1 LGRKRTYEDLEQR
14 FKELERESVER
25 KKAEKA
31 LTESESKYRELA
43 DLLPQ
48 TVFEIDE
55 RGNLTFANRY
65 GFESCGYTRQDID
78 KGLNALQL
86 FIPEDRERV
95 KRSIRKILSGEKCEG
110 HEYTALRKDGS
121 TFPVLI
127 YSSPII
133 RGNKPV
139 GLRGIVVDM
148 TERKRAEEALAESEE
163 KYRSLVESSE
173 NSIYLVDGNCTYLFM
188 NEKHVSRFGLLIDE
202 VIGRAYSE
210 FHSEEE
216 TKQFAGKVKEVF
228 KTGESLWYEYRSQRD
243 GGYFLRTL
251 SPVRD
256 PNGRTT
262 AVTVVSKDITE
273 LKRAEEALRESEK
286 RYRELSI
293 TDDLTKLYNSR
304 HFYDQLRT
312 EIERANRYSR
322 PLSLLLLDIDNFKRY
337 NDTYGHLEGN
347 RVLAKL
353 GEVIKESLRQ
363 TDSAYRYGGEE
374 FTVILPETKG
384 EEAVTVAERMKERFE
399 AETFSPTF
407 EEEVHKTVSIGAAQY
422 QPEEELL
429 VFMRRVDKAMYAA
442 KEQGK
447 NRVAFSKTPDRDQ
460 CAQSDPRVHIALR
473 RVQRGKIGQ
482 GM

>member
-1 LGRKRTYEDLEQR
+1 LGKKRTYEELEQR
-14 FKELERESVER
+14 VKELERESVER
-25 KKAEKA
+25 KRAEEA

-48 TVFEIDE
+48 TVFEVDE
-55 RGNLTFANRY
+55 RGNFTFANRY
-65 GFESCGYTRQDID
+65 GFESYGYTRQDID

-95 KRSIRKILSGEKCEG
+95 MRNIRKILSGERCEG

-121 TFPVLI
+121 TFPALI

-139 GLRGIVVDM
+139 GLRGIVIDM
-148 TERKRAEEALAESEE
+148 TEHERAEGALAESEE
-163 KYRSLVESSE
+163 KYRSLVESTE
-173 NSIYLVDGNCTYLFM
+173 DSIYLVDGNCRYLFM
-188 NEKHVSRFGLLIDE
+188 NEKHLSRFGLRIDE

-216 TKQFAGKVKEVF
+216 TKEFAGKVKEVF
-228 KTGESLWYEYRSQRD
+228 ETGKSLWYEYGSQRD

-251 SPVRD
+251 SPVGEPD
-256 PNGRTT
+256 GRTT

-273 LKRAEEALRESEK
+273 FKQAEESLRESEK

-312 EIERANRYSR
+312 EIERANRYNR
-322 PLSLLLLDIDNFKRY
+322 PLSLLLLDIDNFKHY

-347 RVLAKL
+347 GVLAKL
-353 GEVIKESLRQ
+353 GKVIQESLRQ

-384 EEAVTVAERMKERFE
+384 EKAVSVAERMRKRFE

-407 EEEVHKTVSIGAAQY
+407 EEKVHKTVSIGAAQY
-422 QPEEELL
+422 QPEEEFLG
-429 VFMRRVDKAMYAA
+429 FMRRVDKAMYAA
-442 KEQGK
+442 KDQGK
-447 NRVAFSKTPDRDQ
+447 NQVAFSESPDGDQ
-460 CAQSDPRVHIALR
+460 YAQSDPRVHITSRHL
-473 RVQRGKIGQ
+473 Q
-482 GM
+482 

>member
-110 HEYTALRKDGS
+110 HEYTALRKDGG

-173 NSIYLVDGNCTYLFM
+173 NSIYLVDGNCRYLFM

-228 KTGESLWYEYRSQRD
+228 KTAESLWYEYRSQRD

-322 PLSLLLLDIDNFKRY
+322 PLSLLLLDIDNFKHY

-347 RVLAKL
+347 GVLAKL